1 MSRLLYQSFLQH
13 ISLSEEDFQHILR
26 HFHPRTIKKK
36 TLFLREGMT
45 TTTIAFILKGTVRA
59 YYLSDAGIEQ
69 VNQLALEQ
77 HWIGDLY
84 AFLKSEPARQYI
96 EALEDTEILAVNGH
110 DLEQL
115 YPEYPQLE
123 RYFRILFQNAYI
135 HTQQR
140 LNASLHV
147 PAIERYRQLI
157 ERNPAIGL
165 RVPLI
170 HIASYLGITPESLS
184 RIRKQLAQV

>member
-1 MSRLLYQSFLQH
+1 MTSLLYQSLRQH
-13 ISLSEEDFQHILR
+13 IDISAADFEDILR
-26 HFHPRTIKKK
+26 HFHPKSIKKK
-36 TLFLREGMT
+36 NLFLREGMPA
-45 TTTIAFILKGTVRA
+45 TTIAFILKGTVRA
-59 YYLSDAGIEQ
+59 YYLSDAGSEQ

-96 EALEDTEILAVNGH
+96 EALEDTELLVVNAS

-115 YPEYPQLE
+115 YDQYPQLE

-157 ERNPAIGL
+157 ERNPAIAL

-184 RIRKQLAQV
+184 RIRKQLTQV

>member
-1 MSRLLYQSFLQH
+1 M
-13 ISLSEEDFQHILR
+13 
-26 HFHPRTIKKK
+26 
-36 TLFLREGMT
+36 LFREGMAAT
-45 TTTIAFILKGTVRA
+45 SIAFILKGAVRA
-59 YYLSDAGIEQ
+59 YYVSDTGTEQ
-69 VNQLALEQ
+69 VSQLALEQ

-96 EALEDTEILAVNGH
+96 EALEDTEILVLYAQ
-110 DLEQL
+110 DIEQL
-115 YPEYPQLE
+115 YQDHPLLE

-147 PAIERYRQLI
+147 PAAERYRQLL
-157 ERNPAIGL
+157 EHNPAIAL
-165 RVPLI
+165 RIPLI

-184 RIRKQLAQV
+184 RIRKQLAQQQH